1 MNNETWCKIFDT
13 EEHGRILIQK
23 DTNEKDELSV
33 KTTFECEI
41 GQVAF
46 SVSIKTSETEEE
58 SQSKLFNGITLEGAS
73 KSISNI
79 KKELGID
86 E

>member
-1 MNNETWCKIFDT
+1 MSNETWCKIFDT

-41 GQVAF
+41 GKVAF
-46 SVSIKTSETEEE
+46 SVSIKPSETEEE
-58 SQSKLFNGITLEGAS
+58 SQSKLFNGMTIESVS
-73 KSISNI
+73 KAVSNI
-79 KKELGID
+79 KKEFGID